1 VYNKDENKF
10 SEIFMRNNNRRPF
23 KERVASYMVGR
34 YGIDRLY
41 YFLLAIC
48 FSLLVINIFLN
59 SFVISFLESA
69 LIVFAFYR
77 VMSRNIYKRQ
87 QENEKFIKFID
98 KPKKFINLQKCKRR
112 DRDTHVYRKCPSCK
126 NNLRLPKEKGK
137 HIVVCPCCKNRFDV
151 RI

>member
-1 VYNKDENKF
+1 
-10 SEIFMRNNNRRPF
+10 MRNNNRRPF

-77 VMSRNIYKRQ
+77 VMSRNI
-87 QENEKFIKFID
+87 
-98 KPKKFINLQKCKRR
+98 
-112 DRDTHVYRKCPSCK
+112 
-126 NNLRLPKEKGK
+126 
-137 HIVVCPCCKNRFDV
+137 
-151 RI
+151 